1 MALSKFLK
9 DQGYDLI
16 QGPIRNQRPLQ
27 LWLKR
32 IFNEA
37 ELYYAQVEY
46 AFKSEVTLRE
56 IENPALT
63 VNSTQKDDYAFN
75 IGITL
80 LEQILESIGLG
91 RFQLTTDIK
100 SGKRVRIGYD
110 DSFTQEY
117 PAGNIES
124 YFYAADF
131 LHPNPS
137 LLENANR
144 NDILII
150 SETLFAKHLVAEI
163 ETNFEWDTDLIL
175 RLNKLAEGNLS
186 FSKIGKSTLQL
197 VSEGNDFFPIAVKV
211 NKLDFDQA
219 KFDQLKLV
227 SDNRNFF

>member
-1 MALSKFLK
+1 MPLSEYLK
-9 DQGYDLI
+9 NQGYDLI

-37 ELYYAQVEY
+37 ELYYANVEY

-56 IENPALT
+56 LENPALT
-63 VNSTQKDDYAFN
+63 VNSSQKDEYAFN

-91 RFQLTTDIK
+91 RFQLTANIK
-100 SGKRVRIGYD
+100 SGKKVNIGYD
-110 DSFTQEY
+110 HSFTQEY
-117 PAGNIES
+117 PVGNIES
-124 YFYAADF
+124 YFYEADF

-150 SETLFAKHLVAEI
+150 SGTLFAKHLVAEI
-163 ETNFEWDTDLIL
+163 ETDFEWGADLIV
-175 RLNKLAEGNLS
+175 RLNKLAEGDLV
-186 FSKIGKSTLQL
+186 FSKTGTSTIRL
-197 VSEGNDFFPIAVKV
+197 VSGSNNFFPIAVKV

-219 KFDQLKLV
+219 KFDKLKLV